1 MMSMDCARCPAG
13 PGDCE
18 GCIVSLLLGEN
29 SLVGGLTPESC
40 GYVLDPEVRA
50 AIDVL
55 RAAGMVRSIDILAA
69 ETAA

>member
-1 MMSMDCARCPAG
+1 MVSMDCARCPAG
-13 PGDCE
+13 PGICE

-29 SLVGGLTPESC
+29 RLVDDLSPESC
-40 GYVLDPEVRA
+40 GYVLDPEVRT

-55 RAAGMVRSIDILAA
+55 RVAGMVTSIDILAA

>member
-1 MMSMDCARCPAG
+1 MVSMDCARCPAG
-13 PGDCE
+13 PGNCE

-29 SLVGGLTPESC
+29 RLVDDLSPESC
-40 GYVLDPEVRA
+40 GYVLDPDVRT

-55 RAAGMVRSIDILAA
+55 RVAGMVTSIDILAA